1 VPKYLLRIGDDE
13 AGAFDSFE
21 AAIQAAKAKIVP
33 DKRATIERGPYAN
46 DPNSGATFY
55 FAQDIKQ
62 WVLSS

>member
-1 VPKYLLRIGDDE
+1 MPKYLLRIGGE
-13 AGAFDSFE
+13 AAGTFESFE
-21 AAIQAAKAKIVP
+21 AATQAAKGRVVP
-33 DKRATIERGPYAN
+33 DVRATIERAPYAN